1 MLKTKRLFSFAV
13 VLVTLGLGLSAQSA
27 QQRAQAPAKP
37 VPPQAAPAQ
46 TPPPADEGVQAY
58 RSNGKRDPFRSL
70 VVIKQAVTSNDVL
83 VPPAAKFR
91 PAGLPGMLISEVTV
105 IGGAGSK
112 DSRLVVIQGRD
123 KINYLA
129 RVGDK
134 LYNGFV
140 AEIDSDDKGYFV
152 VFMEELRYPDGK
164 VTRKRTVRRL
174 YAEQSG
180 G

>member
-1 MLKTKRLFSFAV
+1 MLKTKRLFCFAV

-27 QQRAQAPAKP
+27 QQRGQAPAKAA
-37 VPPQAAPAQ
+37 PPQAAPAQ
-46 TPPPADEGVQAY
+46 TPPPVNEGVQAY
-58 RSNGKRDPFRSL
+58 RPNGKRDPFRSL
-70 VVIKQAVTSNDVL
+70 IVMKQPVTSNDVL

-134 LYNGFV
+134 LYNGLV

>member
-1 MLKTKRLFSFAV
+1 MFKTKRLFFFAV
-13 VLVTLGLGLSAQSA
+13 VLAMLGLGLSAQSA
-27 QQRAQAPAKP
+27 QQRAQAPAKAAA
-37 VPPQAAPAQ
+37 PQAAPAQ
-46 TPPPADEGVQAY
+46 TPPPSDEAIQPY

-70 VVIKQAVTSNDVL
+70 VVVKQAVTSNDVL

>member
-1 MLKTKRLFSFAV
+1 M
-13 VLVTLGLGLSAQSA
+13 TLGLGLSAQSA
-27 QQRAQAPAKP
+27 PQRAQAPAQAGA
-37 VPPQAAPAQ
+37 PQTPPAQ
-46 TPPPADEGVQAY
+46 APPPADDGVQAY

-70 VVIKQAVTSNDVL
+70 VVVKQAVTSNDVL

-91 PAGLPGMLISEVTV
+91 PAGLPGMLVSEVTV

-112 DSRLVVIQGRD
+112 DSRLIVIQGRD

-134 LYNGFV
+134 LYNGFL